1 MGQQACRAL
10 WKGHHLGLK
19 RRVTAREQGPPRIP
33 LLIKVRVKG
42 QTLCHSE
49 PLLPQKLLGP
59 LHPALGTWASALR
72 PGRCPGI
79 IHFGRKPL
87 GDKKEGL
94 LHSPLAHLFLPR
106 NREKDRGA
114 TPIEPASQSVHNP
127 CSGERPSMP
136 PERPEAT
143 QSPAS
148 LALPTTEG
156 THVPRGLRL

>member
-1 MGQQACRAL
+1 MGRQGCKAF

-19 RRVTAREQGPPRIP
+19 RRMPAGEQGLPRIP

-42 QTLCHSE
+42 QPLCHSE

-59 LHPALGTWASALR
+59 LHPALGNWASAPR

-94 LHSPLAHLFLPR
+94 LHSPFAHLFLPW

-114 TPIEPASQSVHNP
+114 TPIQTASQSVHNP
-127 CSGERPSMP
+127 RSGERPSTP
-136 PERPEAT
+136 LERPEAT
-143 QSPAS
+143 HSPAS

-156 THVPRGLRL
+156 TRVPRGLRL